1 MDYPRSGIVL
11 DLIMPYS
18 DVLESK
24 HNSWSLVVIL
34 VPLMLIIINKFCVAL
49 VVVSYIG
56 LANLRSHFLLKLLS
70 RMKFFHF

>member
-18 DVLESK
+18 DELESK
-24 HNSWSLVVIL
+24 HNSWSLLVIL

-49 VVVSYIG
+49 VVVADWLI
-56 LANLRSHFLLKLLS
+56 
-70 RMKFFHF
+70 